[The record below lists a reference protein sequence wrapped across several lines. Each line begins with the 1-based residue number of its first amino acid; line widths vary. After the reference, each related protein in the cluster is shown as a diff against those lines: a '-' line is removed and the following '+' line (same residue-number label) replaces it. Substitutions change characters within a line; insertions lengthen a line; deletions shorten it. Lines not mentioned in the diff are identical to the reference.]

1 MPHPPEADKTK
12 RVCLMH
18 ARKGL
23 TCSNPRCPMVHS
35 PPSEWPKSTL
45 DAWIKVIR
53 DTDGLLF
60 NDDTVPHDIV
70 VKTLK
75 IA

>member
-1 MPHPPEADKTK
+1 
-12 RVCLMH
+12 
-18 ARKGL
+18 
-23 TCSNPRCPMVHS
+23 MVHS

-45 DAWIKVIR
+45 EAWIKVIR

>member
-1 MPHPPEADKTK
+1 
-12 RVCLMH
+12 
-18 ARKGL
+18 
-23 TCSNPRCPMVHS
+23 MVHS

-70 VKTLK
+70 VKTLR